1 MKLSI
6 KKTLPGADRCNKIGL
21 QSALRNSLGNSLS
34 AILQNQE
41 EMMFKKKRIIAVI
54 AAMMM
59 VLTMAPGAVFAAED
73 DDDDMGIIIDI
84 TGAGSVKVDE
94 EATLTAEVDG
104 VESEDYHIHWAVTD
118 GKKRIN
124 FIDENQ
130 NASKEAVGPSVTI
143 RGIDGGGDAVVTVS
157 AVSGKEHGDSCSAAV
172 LGTGEKTVTVISAD
186 TKGPGPQGKD
196 PSKQSVEMIS
206 PVDITQT
213 YPQEGQAATKYEN
226 VINKTYDEEED
237 LIFVFR
243 MGKEMGAQYDEDKF
257 LANAVSQITVKD
269 TKGKIVAS
277 AATET
282 LSTEYDE
289 DTRNVTL
296 FVDTLEPGTYVLTF
310 GADMYVNNSENTLG
324 VPVSFQFKVTTDRVL
339 VKSVKITK
347 FPAVLKQGASETLKA
362 AINPANAD
370 YQDIEWKSSN
380 PKVVSVNAAGKVTA
394 KSGGTATI
402 TAISDDGLGSGEK
415 KATCK
420 ITVLGN
426 TKIKLS
432 SKKGAVTVKCTK
444 VSGGVK
450 YQILRGTKKSGSFK
464 AVASAAKTSYTD
476 KKVKKGKTYY
486 YKARTMKKVGGK
498 TYYGN
503 QTAAAK
509 IKVK

>member
-1 MKLSI
+1 
-6 KKTLPGADRCNKIGL
+6 
-21 QSALRNSLGNSLS
+21 
-34 AILQNQE
+34 
-41 EMMFKKKRIIAVI
+41 MFKKKRIIAVL

-59 VLTMAPGAVFAAED
+59 VLTMVPGAVFAAED

-94 EATLTAEVDG
+94 ETTLTAEVDG
-104 VESEDYHIHWAVTD
+104 AQTEDYHIHWAVTD

-124 FIDENQ
+124 FIDEAQ
-130 NASKEAVGPSVTI
+130 NASKEATGEAVTI
-143 RGIDGGGDAVVTVS
+143 RGIDGGGDAVITVS
-157 AVSGKEHGDSCSAAV
+157 AVSGKDHGTPCTGTV

-186 TKGPGPQGKD
+186 TTGPGPQGKD
-196 PSKQSVEMIS
+196 PNKQTVEMIN

-213 YPQEGQAATKYEN
+213 YPKEGEAATKYEN

-237 LIFVFR
+237 LLFVFR
-243 MGKEMGAQYDEDKF
+243 MGKEMGAQYDEEKF

-269 TKGKIVAS
+269 AKGNIVAS

-289 DTRNVTL
+289 NTRNVTL
-296 FVDTLEPGTYVLTF
+296 SVDTLEPGTYVLTF
-310 GADMYVNNSENTLG
+310 GAGMYVNNPDNTLG
-324 VPVSFQFKVTTDRVL
+324 VPVSFQFTVTTDRVL
-339 VKSVKITK
+339 VKSVKITS
-347 FPAVLKQGASETLKA
+347 FPAVLKQGASATLKA
-362 AINPANAD
+362 AVSPSNAD
-370 YQDIEWKSSN
+370 YTDVEWKSSN
-380 PKVVSVNAAGKVTA
+380 PKVVSVNASTGKVTA
-394 KSGGTATI
+394 KSGGTAKI

-415 KATCK
+415 TATCT

-426 TKIKLS
+426 TKVKLS

-444 VSGGVK
+444 VSGSVK
-450 YQILRGTKKSGSFK
+450 YQILRGTKKKGTFK
-464 AVASAAKTSYTD
+464 AVTSTTKTSYTD
-476 KKVKKGKTYY
+476 KKVTKGKTYY